1 MLLSRLGKIFSGL
14 PLFFL
19 AFLISCGLML
29 IISLYAVFIENFSEA
44 RVFFYTSLTGFLI
57 FALVNLATSN
67 RNLKESG
74 TIQII
79 SLILL
84 FLFLPLFLAIPNWII
99 LPNVSFT
106 DVYFD
111 MVSAI
116 TTTGLPVF
124 NVDFLSKPLHLW
136 RALIAWFGGGLIWI
150 AAFAILIPAS
160 RGGFDVFSNKR
171 VNTNRNLTIN
181 ERSETLMKVSQ
192 KLTPIYVSLTI
203 VLWCAL
209 TSLGTDGFT
218 SLIRALSILS
228 TSGISGP
235 EKFETDGGGF
245 LGEIV
250 VALFLLLALS
260 HNIFY
265 NSDNKAK
272 LKKILFDRE
281 LRLGLSIIICTSM
294 LLFLP
299 ELYQI
304 TSLLEFN
311 EAILSGFKLIWGNFF
326 TVFSFITTNG
336 YVSAY
341 WNGAQSSLDTP
352 HVVIITLGLCLFGGG
367 LATTAGGIKLLR
379 ISILLTA
386 FSDETDKLLHPS
398 SIVGTK
404 SKLKVFGIS
413 IFMAWI
419 FFMLFLVSLAL
430 VITILTIF
438 GMFFE
443 DAIIVAVA
451 CLTTTGP
458 IIEFLGFNSTL
469 VKDLSNFSK
478 IFLVVSMVIG
488 RLEILVALSLI
499 TFASRR
505 A

>member
-1 MLLSRLGKIFSGL
+1 MPLSKLKKSITSL

-19 AFLISCGLML
+19 FFAVACGLMIFL
-29 IISLYAVFIENFSEA
+29 SLYAALIENFREA
-44 RVFFYTSLTGFLI
+44 RVFFYTSLTGFLV

-67 RNLKESG
+67 RNLKDTG
-74 TIQII
+74 IIQFI
-79 SLILL
+79 SIILL

-99 LPNVSFT
+99 LSNASFI

-111 MVSAI
+111 MVSVF

-124 NVDFLSKPLHLW
+124 NDDFLSKPLHLW

-150 AAFAILIPAS
+150 AAFAILLPAS
-160 RGGFDVFSNKR
+160 RGGFDIFLSKEAKSS
-171 VNTNRNLTIN
+171 RNLTLN
-181 ERSETLMKVSQ
+181 ERSETLIKVSK
-192 KLTPIYVSLTI
+192 KLTPIYVCLTI
-203 VLWCAL
+203 VLWCVL
-209 TSLGTDGFT
+209 TTLGTDGYT

-235 EKFETDGGGF
+235 DKFETDGAGF
-245 LGEIV
+245 LGETVIV
-250 VALFLLLALS
+250 LFLLLALS

-265 NSDNKAK
+265 YLDNKAK

-281 LRLGLSIIICTSM
+281 LRLGLSIVISTT
-294 LLFLP
+294 LLISLK
-299 ELYQI
+299 EMNQV
-304 TSLLEFN
+304 TSLINFN
-311 EAILSGFKLIWGNFF
+311 EAILSGFKLIWGIFF
-326 TVFSFITTNG
+326 TVFSFLTTNG

-341 WNGAQSSLDTP
+341 WNTAPSSLETP
-352 HVVIITLGLCLFGGG
+352 HIVIIILGLCLFGGG

-398 SIVGTK
+398 SVVGTK
-404 SKLKVFGIS
+404 SKLKVFGNS
-413 IFMAWI
+413 VFMAWI

-438 GMFFE
+438 GLLFD
-443 DAIIVAVA
+443 DAIIIAVA

-458 IIEFLGFNSTL
+458 IIEFFGLNSL
-469 VKDLSNFSK
+469 VITSLSYFSK
-478 IFLVVSMVIG
+478 IVLVVTMVIG
-488 RLEILVALSLI
+488 RLEILVALSLT
-499 TFASRR
+499 TFAFRR

>member
-19 AFLISCGLML
+19 AFLISSGLML

>member
-1 MLLSRLGKIFSGL
+1 MPLFKLRNSFTDL

-19 AFLISCGLML
+19 VFLLASGLMFIL
-29 IISLYAVFIENFSEA
+29 SLYALLIENFREA

-57 FALVNLATSN
+57 FALVYLATLN
-67 RNLKESG
+67 RNLKDTG
-74 TIQII
+74 TTQII
-79 SLILL
+79 SFVLL

-99 LPNVSFT
+99 LTNVSFT

-111 MVSAI
+111 MVSAF

-124 NVDFLSKPLHLW
+124 DVDFLSKPLHLW

-150 AAFAILIPAS
+150 ATFAILIPAS
-160 RGGFDVFSNKR
+160 RGSFDVFSNKK
-171 VNTNRNLTIN
+171 VNSNRNLTLN
-181 ERSETLMKVSQ
+181 ERSEILIKVSQ
-192 KLTPIYVSLTI
+192 KLTPIYICLTI
-203 VLWCAL
+203 VLWCVL
-209 TSLGTDGFT
+209 TSLGTDGYS

-235 EKFETDGGGF
+235 EKFETDGAGF
-245 LGEIV
+245 LGEIA

-265 NSDNKAK
+265 NLDNKAK
-272 LKKILFDRE
+272 LKKILFDKE
-281 LRLGLSIIICTSM
+281 LRLGLSIVMCTA
-294 LLFLP
+294 LLLSLK
-299 ELYQI
+299 EMNQVS
-304 TSLLEFN
+304 SLLNVDEV
-311 EAILSGFKLIWGNFF
+311 ILSGLKLVWGNFF

-341 WNGAQSSLDTP
+341 WNVTPSSLDTP
-352 HVVIITLGLCLFGGG
+352 HTVIIILGLCLFGGG

-404 SKLKVFGIS
+404 SKLKDFGNS
-413 IFMAWI
+413 VFMAWI

-430 VITILTIF
+430 LITILTIF
-438 GMFFE
+438 GMLFE

-458 IIEFLGFNSTL
+458 IIEFLGFDTL
-469 VKDLSNFSK
+469 VIMDLSYFSK
-478 IFLVVSMVIG
+478 IVLVLSMVVG

-499 TFASRR
+499 TFAFRR